1 VTAGIYELQN
11 HRQECDVTIRLTTG
25 QAVVRY
31 LMNQHVAYDGQE
43 HPFFAGMWGIFG
55 HGNIGGVAEA
65 LQEAGPAF
73 RYYLGR
79 NEQAMVHA
87 AVAFAK
93 LKNRRQAFACLTS
106 IGPGA
111 TNMVTGA
118 ATATVNR
125 VPVLLLSGDTFTERL
140 QDPVLQQVGSEH
152 AGDVT
157 ASDVFRSVVRY
168 WDRITRPEQ
177 LIAALPEVMR
187 TLTSPADTGAV
198 FLGLPQDVQTFA
210 FDYPEEMFAPR
221 VWHISRPRPD
231 RTQLERAASWIRQSK
246 QPLIVAGGGV
256 RYSEACDAV
265 RELAER
271 TGIPVAETHAGKGT
285 LPYDHRLSLGGAG
298 VAGTRAANVIAEA
311 ADLVIGIG
319 TRYTDFTTASKTA
332 FQNPSLRFVNINVF
346 EHDAY
351 KHAAVPLVADARE
364 TITELT
370 EILGR
375 FQTSTAYQEEV
386 ERLNR
391 EWNDEVERLYQ
402 LGRDPIS
409 QGEIIGLVEASA
421 DPQDVVVT
429 SAGSLPGDLLKLWRS
444 RDPLSYQVEY
454 GYSVMG
460 YEVAGG
466 IGAKLAAPDREVYVM
481 VGDGSFLMM
490 NSEIATAVQEG
501 LKVIIVLID
510 NLGYSSVGRVSEQV
524 GSEGFGCHFR
534 ARGESGWYDG
544 ESLKVDFDAI
554 CRGLGA
560 TTIRAQSHDDVA
572 DALAQARAAT
582 GTTCV
587 IVETDWHERVPG
599 YASCWWDMATAQV
612 ATIPAVIDARE
623 EYEREKTRERYLMV
637 PGHPHWSPEG
647 NGGAYGDAAAL
658 AAEGAPT
665 PSA

>member
-1 VTAGIYELQN
+1 MS
-11 HRQECDVTIRLTTG
+11 IRLTTG
-25 QAVVRY
+25 QALVRY
-31 LMNQHVAYDGQE
+31 LMNQRIEFDGRE
-43 HPFFAGMWGIFG
+43 EPFFAGMWGIFG

-65 LQEAGPAF
+65 LQEVGPAF
-73 RYYLGR
+73 PYYLGR

-125 VPVLLLSGDTFTERL
+125 LPVLLVSGDTFTERL
-140 QDPVLQQVGSEH
+140 QDPVLQQITSEH

-157 ASDVFRSVVRY
+157 ANDTFRSVVRY

-177 LIAALPEVMR
+177 LIPSLPEVMR

-210 FDYPEEMFAPR
+210 FDFPEEMFQPR
-221 VWHISRPRPD
+221 VWHIPRPRPD
-231 RTQLERAASWIRQSK
+231 RALLEEAGAWIRASRR
-246 QPLIVAGGGV
+246 PIIVAGGGV
-256 RYSEACDAV
+256 RYSQATETV
-265 RELAER
+265 RLLAER

-285 LPYDHRLSLGGAG
+285 LSYDHPLSLGGAG
-298 VAGTRAANVIAEA
+298 VAGTRAANVIAES

-332 FQNPSLRFVNINVF
+332 FQNPAVRFVNINVF

-351 KHAAVPLVADARE
+351 KHAAVPLVGDARATVE
-364 TITELT
+364 ELT
-370 EILGR
+370 EVLGG
-375 FQTSTAYQEEV
+375 FETSPEYRAEV
-386 ERLNR
+386 ERLNLD
-391 EWNDEVERLYQ
+391 WNTEVERLYS

-466 IGAKLAAPDREVYVM
+466 LGAKLAAPDREVYVM
-481 VGDGSFLMM
+481 VGDASFLMM

-501 LKVIIVLID
+501 LKVIIIIID
-510 NLGYSSVGRVSEQV
+510 NVGFSSVGRVSEQV
-524 GSEGFGCHFR
+524 GSEGFGCHYR
-534 ARGESGWYDG
+534 ARGESGLYDG
-544 ESLKVDFDAI
+544 EPLSVDFGAI

-560 TTIRAQSHDDVA
+560 SAIHVESREELAA
-572 DALAQARAAT
+572 ALQQARAAT
-582 GTTCV
+582 TTTCITV
-587 IVETDWHERVPG
+587 NTDWDERVPG

-612 ATIPAVIDARE
+612 ATIPAVTEARR
-623 EYEREKTRERYLMV
+623 EYEREKPRERYLMV
-637 PGHPHWSPEG
+637 PGHPHWSPDGHAPE
-647 NGGAYGDAAAL
+647 
-658 AAEGAPT
+658 AEANSSPATAG
-665 PSA
+665 PSTANRA